1 MAIFKIEL
9 GTEVTE
15 SITGY
20 KGTVTA
26 RCEYTTGCVQYQV
39 TPKCK
44 AGGKYDEGCWLDED
58 RLIEK
63 VVPKA
68 VKKKS
73 PRAYTPTYS
82 GGPQS
87 NPPPL

>member
-9 GTEVTE
+9 GEEVTE

-58 RLIEK
+58 RLI
-63 VVPKA
+63 VKA
-68 VKKKS
+68 VVKKKS
-73 PRAYTPTYS
+73 PRVRTPDYS

-87 NPPPL
+87 NPPPLK